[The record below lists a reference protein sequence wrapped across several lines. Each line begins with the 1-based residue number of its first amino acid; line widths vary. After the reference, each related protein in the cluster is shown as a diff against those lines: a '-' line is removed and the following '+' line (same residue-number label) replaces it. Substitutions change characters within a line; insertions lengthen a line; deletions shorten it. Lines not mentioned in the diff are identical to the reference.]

1 MNKQRIQARA
11 TCHLAVMRRRISIF
25 IYRRSNKYHS
35 RNECYSKYL
44 WSFTVFATVSSQMV
58 ALGLVQSSAS
68 IVVIMFTTFIINLRH
83 MLYSASMS
91 EHMKE
96 YPLHMY

>member
-1 MNKQRIQARA
+1 
-11 TCHLAVMRRRISIF
+11 
-25 IYRRSNKYHS
+25 
-35 RNECYSKYL
+35 
-44 WSFTVFATVSSQMV
+44 MV